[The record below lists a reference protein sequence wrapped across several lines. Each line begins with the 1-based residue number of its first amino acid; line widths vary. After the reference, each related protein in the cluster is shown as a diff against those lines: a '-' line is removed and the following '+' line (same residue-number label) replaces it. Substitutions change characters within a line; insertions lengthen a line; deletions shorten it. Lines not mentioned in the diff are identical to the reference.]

1 MLKIFFTMLGQYSVF
16 IEFNLLGCQ
25 GPGFSPDLFKI
36 HTKIH
41 TIFHI
46 HSFIKRLYAF
56 VSMCAMRMMTMY
68 VYTYLYTNAH
78 LS

>member
-1 MLKIFFTMLGQYSVF
+1 MLKIFFTMLGQYF
-16 IEFNLLGCQ
+16 
-25 GPGFSPDLFKI
+25 PDLFEIHTKI

-56 VSMCAMRMMTMY
+56 VSMCAMRMTTMY
-68 VYTYLYTNAH
+68 VYTYVYTNAH
-78 LS
+78 LSQS